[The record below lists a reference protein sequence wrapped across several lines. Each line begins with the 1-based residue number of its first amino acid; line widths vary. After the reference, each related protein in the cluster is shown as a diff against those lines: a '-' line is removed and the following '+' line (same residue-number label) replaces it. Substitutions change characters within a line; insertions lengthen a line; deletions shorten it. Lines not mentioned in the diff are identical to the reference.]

1 MSETRRKTKTEAAP
15 KADRAVSPCCC
26 AGVGPHLSALVGN
39 AFEGPVFKH
48 FRNAGVEVLMGM
60 RALLDAQIE
69 MLQREGQK
77 GSKVPVE

>member
-1 MSETRRKTKTEAAP
+1 MKETRRKTKTAAAP
-15 KADRAVSPCCC
+15 PPGRAFSSCYCT
-26 AGVGPHLSALVGN
+26 GVGPVLSTIVGN

-69 MLQREGQK
+69 MLQREQQK
-77 GSKVPVE
+77 GRKVPVE

>member
-1 MSETRRKTKTEAAP
+1 MSETRRRTKTAGAP
-15 KADRAVSPCCC
+15 KADRVSPCCC
-26 AGVGPHLSALVGN
+26 GGVGPHLSALVGN

-69 MLQREGQK
+69 MLQREEQKK

>member
-1 MSETRRKTKTEAAP
+1 MRETRRKTKAEAGPQSRLAF
-15 KADRAVSPCCC
+15 SPCCC

-69 MLQREGQK
+69 MLQREQQK
-77 GSKVPVE
+77 GRKVPVE

>member
-1 MSETRRKTKTEAAP
+1 MRETRRKTKAATAP
-15 KADRAVSPCCC
+15 QPGRTFSSCYC
-26 AGVGPHLSALVGN
+26 AGGGPLLSTLVGN

-69 MLQREGQK
+69 MLQREEQK
-77 GSKVPVE
+77 GRKVPVE